1 MTARLTRRAALAGL
15 ATLAAPVQARAAG
28 YNMADQ
34 HRRVLACAR
43 DALDRAARRPDHADM
58 VAIADF
64 SLPSSLPRFHFADLV
79 AGRVHS
85 FLVAH
90 GRGSDPQHDGF
101 LKRFSNVENSEA
113 TSRGSYLTAA
123 WYEGRHGLSI
133 RLEGIDAANSN
144 AMARAIV
151 IHPAWY
157 AAPEMLARQG
167 ILGRSD
173 GCFAMNP
180 ADFPA
185 ALWQLG
191 QGRLLHADRLDLG

>member
-1 MTARLTRRAALAGL
+1 MAMRLTRRAALAGII
-15 ATLAAPVQARAAG
+15 AVPARVWAAP
-28 YNMADQ
+28 YTMAEQ
-34 HRRVLACAR
+34 HRRVLAAAR
-43 DALDRAARRPDHADM
+43 DALNRAARAPDHADV

-64 SLPSSLPRFHFADLV
+64 SLPSSLPRFHFADMV
-79 AGRVHS
+79 AGQVHS

-101 LKRFSNVENSEA
+101 LKGFSNVEGSEA

-133 RLEGIDAANSN
+133 RLDGIEADNSN

-180 ADFPA
+180 ADYPA

-191 QGRLLHADRLDLG
+191 QGRLLHADKLDLG

>member
-1 MTARLTRRAALAGL
+1 MAARWTRRAALAGIM
-15 ATLAAPVQARAAG
+15 AVPARAWAAP
-28 YNMADQ
+28 YTMAEQ
-34 HRRVLACAR
+34 RRRVLAAAR
-43 DALDRAARRPDHADM
+43 DALNRATRAPDHADV

-90 GRGSDPQHDGF
+90 GRGSDPRHDGF
-101 LKRFSNVENSEA
+101 LKGFSNVEGSEA

-133 RLEGIDAANSN
+133 RLDGIEADNSN

-157 AAPEMLARQG
+157 AAPAMLARQG

-173 GCFAMNP
+173 GCFAMSP

-191 QGRLLHADRLDLG
+191 QGRLLHADKLDLG

>member
-1 MTARLTRRAALAGL
+1 MAARWTRRAALAGIM
-15 ATLAAPVQARAAG
+15 AVPARVWAAPF
-28 YNMADQ
+28 NMVEQ
-34 HRRVLACAR
+34 HRRVLAAAR
-43 DALDRAARRPDHADM
+43 DALDRAARAPNHADV

-64 SLPSSLPRFHFADLV
+64 SLPSSLPRFHFADMV
-79 AGRVHS
+79 AGRVQS

-101 LKRFSNVENSEA
+101 LKGFSNVERSEA

-133 RLEGIDAANSN
+133 RLSGIDADNSN

-157 AAPEMLARQG
+157 AAPAMLARQG

-191 QGRLLHADRLDLG
+191 QGRLLHADKLDLG

>member
-1 MTARLTRRAALAGL
+1 MTGLTRRAVLAGGMAVPL
-15 ATLAAPVQARAAG
+15 RVWAAPYA
-28 YNMADQ
+28 MAEQ
-34 HRRVLACAR
+34 HRRVLAAAR
-43 DALDRAARRPDHADM
+43 DRLDRAPRPPAARDR

-64 SLPSSLPRFHFADLV
+64 SLPSSLPRFHFADLE
-79 AGRVHS
+79 AGRVQS

-101 LKRFSNVENSEA
+101 LKTFSNVPDSEA

-133 RLEGIDAANSN
+133 RLEGIDADNSN
-144 AMARAIV
+144 AMVRAIV
-151 IHPAWY
+151 IHPAGY
-157 AAPEMLARQG
+157 ATPDTLARQG
-167 ILGRSD
+167 RLGRSD

-191 QGRLLHADRLDLG
+191 QGRLLYADRLDLG

>member
-1 MTARLTRRAALAGL
+1 MAALTRRAVMAGVL
-15 ATLAAPVQARAAG
+15 ATPLRAWAVP
-28 YNMADQ
+28 YAMAEQ
-34 HRRVLACAR
+34 HRRVLAAAR
-43 DALDRAARRPDHADM
+43 DRLDRAARPPAARDR

-79 AGRVHS
+79 AGQVRS

-101 LKRFSNVENSEA
+101 LKTFSNVPDSEA

-133 RLEGIDAANSN
+133 RLEGIDADNSN

-151 IHPAWY
+151 IHPAGY
-157 AAPEMLARQG
+157 ATPETLARQG
-167 ILGRSD
+167 RLGRSD